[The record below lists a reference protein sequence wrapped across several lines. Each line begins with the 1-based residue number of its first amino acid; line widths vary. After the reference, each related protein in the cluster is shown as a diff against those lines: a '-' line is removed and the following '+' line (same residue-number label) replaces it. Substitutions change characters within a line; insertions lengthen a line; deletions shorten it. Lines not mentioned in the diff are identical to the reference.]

1 MRFSLAPSLALRPW
15 APLLFS
21 SCSRSSLARAT
32 VPALY
37 PSGQCLSWLWQSPKA
52 LHSFVKPAPHQRT
65 PLSDIK
71 FYCVLFWCCPG
82 RLFSWCR
89 PGAVIPLRASS
100 EHIALAGHGGLGSP
114 GSPDRRARCDG
125 GVLAARFMAFADGRG
140 GGVSLCQIQL
150 SARLLSL
157 LGAIGLPVCRGDLRH
172 GIFAIVHLFSSAVPP
187 SSFPFAT
194 YLLL

>member
-140 GGVSLCQIQL
+140 GGVSLPRAGPSRACCGFSRGL
-150 SARLLSL
+150 SRRLLWRWS
-157 LGAIGLPVCRGDLRH
+157 
-172 GIFAIVHLFSSAVPP
+172 IVTHSYTYCAPAVK
-187 SSFPFAT
+187 
-194 YLLL
+194 